1 MIDICCFTKCISDF
15 WVSGE
20 GWFQFQICFKKA
32 QLHFTTCIW
41 QSKIYK
47 STTYWG
53 KENRTG
59 IATCCCW
66 FGWCYSFI
74 VKGLYSCLFPLN
86 LIQSSV
92 NINTFSS
99 NQDGYRDILKMAD
112 NFSSFNQRLRYAH
125 LRPSLPVKSDPRAW
139 WKYAYKVVTQE
150 MKKSRY
156 SVHSSPISYSYMDR
170 GGNGLR
176 SMSNIEES
184 S

>member
-1 MIDICCFTKCISDF
+1 
-15 WVSGE
+15 
-20 GWFQFQICFKKA
+20 
-32 QLHFTTCIW
+32 
-41 QSKIYK
+41 
-47 STTYWG
+47 
-53 KENRTG
+53 
-59 IATCCCW
+59 
-66 FGWCYSFI
+66 
-74 VKGLYSCLFPLN
+74 
-86 LIQSSV
+86 
-92 NINTFSS
+92 
-99 NQDGYRDILKMAD
+99 MAD